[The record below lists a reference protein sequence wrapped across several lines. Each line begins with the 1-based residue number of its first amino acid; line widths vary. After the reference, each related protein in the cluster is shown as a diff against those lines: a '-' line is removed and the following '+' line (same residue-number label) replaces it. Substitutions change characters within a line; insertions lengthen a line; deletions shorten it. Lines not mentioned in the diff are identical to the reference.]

1 MNVQGLT
8 GGGTRPTGT
17 PVSADTADPTD
28 SAAEELRVVRT
39 ATPDALAGIRAVVS
53 TWARGVG
60 LSADGLVDLLL
71 AVGEAA
77 ANVVDHA
84 YRGGPPGPV
93 EVELG
98 LRADRAGRVV
108 TARISDR
115 GRWRP
120 SLADAGD
127 RGRGLP
133 MIRALAQYLDV
144 AATPT
149 GTQVCLELAVS

>member
-1 MNVQGLT
+1 MNLQGLP
-8 GGGTRPTGT
+8 GGG
-17 PVSADTADPTD
+17 
-28 SAAEELRVVRT
+28 SAAPPTPGATGATEELRVVRT
-39 ATPDALAGIRAVVS
+39 ATPDALAGLRSVVS

-60 LSADGLVDLLL
+60 LPADVLVDLLL

-84 YRGGPPGPV
+84 YRSGPPGPL

-98 LRADRAGRVV
+98 VRPRGRGRVV
-108 TARISDR
+108 AARIVDR

-120 SLADAGD
+120 SDVSGRD

-133 MIRALAQYLDV
+133 MIRALAQHLDV
-144 AATPT
+144 AARPN
-149 GTQVCLELAVS
+149 GTEVSLELVIP

>member
-1 MNVQGLT
+1 MNVQGLS
-8 GGGTRPTGT
+8 GSGVPGPALPGT
-17 PVSADTADPTD
+17 
-28 SAAEELRVVRT
+28 AEELRVVRT

-60 LSADGLVDLLL
+60 LSSDTLVDLLL

-84 YRGGPPGPV
+84 YRGRPPGPLEV
-93 EVELG
+93 EVG
-98 LRADRAGRVV
+98 VRAQRSGRLV

-115 GRWRP
+115 GHWRP
-120 SLADAGD
+120 SAAGSDD

-133 MIRALAQYLDV
+133 MIRALAQHLDV
-144 AATPT
+144 AATPS
-149 GTQVCLELAVS
+149 GTQVCLELAAP

>member
-1 MNVQGLT
+1 VNVQGLT
-8 GGGTRPTGT
+8 EGGTGAP
-17 PVSADTADPTD
+17 
-28 SAAEELRVVRT
+28 AAPPEELRVVRT
-39 ATPDALAGIRAVVS
+39 ATPDALAGIRSVVS

-60 LSADGLVDLLL
+60 LSADTLVDLLL

-98 LRADRAGRVV
+98 LRGRLV
-108 TARISDR
+108 TARITDH

-120 SLADAGD
+120 SAASSD

-133 MIRALAQYLDV
+133 MIRALAQHLDV
-144 AATPT
+144 AVTPR
-149 GTQVCLELAVS
+149 GTQVCLELAVP

>member
-1 MNVQGLT
+1 MNLQGLP
-8 GGGTRPTGT
+8 GGGPARPPRPGATVT
-17 PVSADTADPTD
+17 T
-28 SAAEELRVVRT
+28 EELRVVRT
-39 ATPDALAGIRAVVS
+39 ATPDALAGLRSVVS
-53 TWARGVG
+53 SWARGVG
-60 LSADGLVDLLL
+60 LPADVLVDLLL

-84 YRGGPPGPV
+84 YRSGPPGPL

-98 LRADRAGRVV
+98 VRRRGRGRVV
-108 TARISDR
+108 AARIVDR

-120 SLADAGD
+120 SDVSERD

-144 AATPT
+144 VVNPT
-149 GTQVCLELAVS
+149 GTEVCLELAIP